1 MVAATCCT
9 GVLHG
14 FGWELCI
21 DGQLSVFY
29 MAQLAWS
36 LWVWPFVA
44 TNGAKEVSIDW
55 KTYDKIIYVHR
66 QDWT

>member
-21 DGQLSVFY
+21 DRQLSVFSS
-29 MAQLAWS
+29 AQLAWS
-36 LWVWPFVA
+36 LWGWLSVG
-44 TNGAKEVSIDW
+44 TNGAKGASLD
-55 KTYDKIIYVHR
+55 
-66 QDWT
+66 